1 MKKYLLNTQPSE
13 NNNLFKIKYLPQFG
27 ITECFRISVKQRVV
41 IFAWPIPVLSQIAFY
56 VNIQMF

>member
-41 IFAWPIPVLSQIAFY
+41 IFAWPIPVLSQIGH
-56 VNIQMF
+56 